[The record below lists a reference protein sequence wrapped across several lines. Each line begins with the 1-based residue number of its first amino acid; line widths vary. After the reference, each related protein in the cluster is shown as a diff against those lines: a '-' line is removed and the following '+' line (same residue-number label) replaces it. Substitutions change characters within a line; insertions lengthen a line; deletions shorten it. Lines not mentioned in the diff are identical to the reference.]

1 VCMAEWVAVEPIE
14 TLEGAV
20 AEPLPL
26 PADLQTL
33 YGGGLDLSRGTVYA
47 NFVSSIDGVVALGV
61 HGLSSGGAISGK
73 SEADRFVM
81 GLLRACAACVV
92 VGASTLRDDSGHLWT
107 PSYIHPPSAR
117 LFAELREMLGLRP
130 EPVLVVV
137 TNSGQ
142 VDPGERAFQEGA
154 LLFTTESGAARAPR
168 LPPSSEVVVLA
179 GGGAVD
185 AGAAMAEVRR
195 RFGSGRVLTEGGP
208 HVIGWLLGAGLLDE
222 LFLTVSP
229 VLAGRDRTP
238 RAGLVAGLELL
249 PDHGRWAH
257 LRSVKRH
264 GDHLFLRYDARP

>member
-1 VCMAEWVAVEPIE
+1 MPQWVAVEPID
-14 TLEGAV
+14 TLAGAV

-26 PADLQTL
+26 PPELQKL
-33 YGGGLDLSRGTVYA
+33 YGGGLDLPQGTVYA

-61 HGLSSGGAISGK
+61 PGLSSGGAISGK

-117 LFAELREMLGLRP
+117 LFAELREMMGLP
-130 EPVLVVV
+130 PDPALVVV
-137 TNSGQ
+137 TTSGQ
-142 VDPGERAFQEGA
+142 VDPAERVFQRGA

-168 LPPSSEVVVLA
+168 LPGASEVVVLA
-179 GGGAVD
+179 GNDAVD
-185 AGAAMAEVRR
+185 AAAAVAEVRR
-195 RFGSGRVLTEGGP
+195 RFGSGRILTEGGP

-229 VLAGRDRTP
+229 VLAGRNGTP

-249 PDHGRWAH
+249 PDRGRWAH